1 MIHRSRH
8 ILTTVALFALLAGC
22 RADRASSCATGSRL
36 FRDSVGAAREK
47 ERVEVQWVMFRGAL
61 DSMLATRSGASSW
74 ERAPRSLEED
84 LAQYADSL
92 RMEGKDLLLGDG
104 CVDWSGTWAE
114 GDFDRF
120 ALATA
125 MVRKL
130 FGDTTLSI
138 QQLLPDTASA
148 PRFLDLEMA
157 GGGSEPP
164 IVRIELDSVVARVFS
179 RSH

>member
-1 MIHRSRH
+1 MILRSRH

-22 RADRASSCATGSRL
+22 RADRASDCTDSRV
-36 FRDSVGAAREK
+36 FRDSAGAAREK

-61 DSMLATRSGASSW
+61 DSMLATRAGAASW

-84 LAQYADSL
+84 IARYADSL
-92 RMEGKDLLLGDG
+92 HMDGKDLLLGDG

-114 GDFDRF
+114 GGFDRF

-125 MVRKL
+125 MGRML

-138 QQLLPDTASA
+138 VQFLPDTASV

-157 GGGSEPP
+157 GGGSEQQ
-164 IVRIELDSVVARVFS
+164 IVRVELDSMVARVFPRS
-179 RSH
+179 R